1 MNIKRHI
8 PPLIVLLFCVF
19 SAQAQ
24 VIEIIG
30 KVTTFNT
37 IAVDKARITVHKAD
51 ISTLSDSLGH
61 FSIICNNK
69 DKLIIGASGFLSK
82 KKIKVNNL
90 RDTLITNLI
99 FVGGEKNI
107 EEAVSSGHVRKSD
120 LIDAIK
126 YRSIENSDIVYT
138 DILNMINHKL
148 PRVSID
154 ELGIYIRGGN
164 EYTGRGEALILID
177 GVTSSFNSL
186 KNLSIYDVEKL
197 ESVEGADAVI
207 YGGEAA
213 YGAILVTTKGH

>member
-1 MNIKRHI
+1 MKIKRHI

-19 SAQAQ
+19 SVQTQ
-24 VIEIIG
+24 VIEVVG
-30 KVTTFNT
+30 KVTTFKT
-37 IAVDKARITVHKAD
+37 IAVDKARITVNKTE

-69 DKLIIGASGFLSK
+69 DKLIIGASGFK
-82 KKIKVNNL
+82 RKKIKVNSL
-90 RDTLITNLI
+90 TDTLKINLI
-99 FVGGEKNI
+99 FDGGEKNI
-107 EEAVSSGHVRKSD
+107 EEAVSSEHVRKSD

-148 PRVSID
+148 PRVSIG